1 MEGVFGRS
9 IHEWT
14 DSICTFYEEDGNSIL
29 ASIFVFDASI
39 ANGLLK
45 VMVYFGVIVLFCNAP
60 NFVMQRF
67 TV

>member
-1 MEGVFGRS
+1 MVCIFDGGLFGRS

-45 VMVYFGVIVLFCNAP
+45 VMVYFGVIVLFLQC
-60 NFVMQRF
+60 
-67 TV
+67 TIL